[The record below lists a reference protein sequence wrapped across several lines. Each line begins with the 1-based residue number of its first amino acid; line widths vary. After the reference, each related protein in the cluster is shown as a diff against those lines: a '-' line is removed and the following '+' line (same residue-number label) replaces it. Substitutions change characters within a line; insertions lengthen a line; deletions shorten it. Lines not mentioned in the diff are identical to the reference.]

1 MQGWPDASRLVV
13 PNPARTSPLSESTT
27 IRPATAKQR
36 TGSRIREDVR
46 HLINKILRD
55 RWARTHK
62 LAVLLRDRALQPQM
76 CYRSGQSPLPKRNS
90 RGAAVSREDGRLM
103 RCHGSSRREGR
114 KEGSRG
120 CRSAGSEGPDKGN
133 ARAAS
138 LHARS
143 SIRQTAI
150 RSVTRIEVRIA
161 RSRLPIAVSV
171 IIATTGTRIVAP
183 AEWDADTDAK
193 VRTSPEAST
202 VVIASAGLE
211 PTRVV
216 SASAAVV
223 AAPAGIAAAHVRRGI
238 AAPARIGTARVG
250 SSIAAPTAGIATARV
265 RRGRI
270 ATSTAA

>member
-1 MQGWPDASRLVV
+1 MFR
-13 PNPARTSPLSESTT
+13 STGG
-27 IRPATAKQR
+27 R
-36 TGSRIREDVR
+36 
-46 HLINKILRD
+46 RD
-55 RWARTHK
+55 
-62 LAVLLRDRALQPQM
+62 
-76 CYRSGQSPLPKRNS
+76 
-90 RGAAVSREDGRLM
+90 
-103 RCHGSSRREGR
+103 
-114 KEGSRG
+114 
-120 CRSAGSEGPDKGN
+120 SAGSEAIPQVFIQPPRDGRLSEVPDKRD

-138 LHARS
+138 PLARS

-202 VVIASAGLE
+202 VVIASAGVE

-216 SASAAVV
+216 SASSTVV

-270 ATSTAA
+270 ATSTAAWERTAGKTAAGVPTAYPAAALGQCGRRAQQHQDRAKSKRQHR

>member
-76 CYRSGQSPLPKRNS
+76 CYRSGQSHLPKRNS
-90 RGAAVSREDGRLM
+90 RGAAVSREDGRLVP
-103 RCHGSSRREGR
+103 CHGSSRREGR

-138 LHARS
+138 LRARS

-171 IIATTGTRIVAP
+171 IVATTGTRIVAP

-202 VVIASAGLE
+202 VVIASAGVE

-216 SASAAVV
+216 SASSTVVSAAVV
-223 AAPAGIAAAHVRRGI
+223 AAPAGI
-238 AAPARIGTARVG
+238 T
-250 SSIAAPTAGIATARV
+250 TARV
-265 RRGRI
+265 RPGRI